1 MTDKNADT
9 LIAHKTELVPGILFA
24 GRYQIIKELGQG
36 GMGKVYLV
44 LDNEIHERI
53 ALKVLNPDVASDEK
67 TVERF
72 RNELKFS
79 RKISHKNVCRMFDLG
94 EKEGLKYISMEYVS
108 GESLLD
114 LLTRLGNL
122 TVQKTLSITIQVCEG
137 LAEAHKLDVVHRD
150 LKPQNIM
157 IDADGIVHIMDF
169 GIARSMKK
177 KGLTEAGLLVG
188 TPHFMSP
195 EQLESEDVDK
205 RSDIYCMGVIL
216 YKILT
221 GYVPYE
227 GETPVSMAL
236 KMKTEPPPD
245 PRNINDQVPE
255 NLARVIFKC
264 LENEREKRYQQVE
277 DLLADL
283 KKIED
288 EIIGAGGI
296 LPEEKIPD
304 PQVDLP
310 EKKERSPEPKSR
322 PRILVVDDKEV
333 NVELIEA
340 HLSPQY
346 DVVPA
351 YGGKEAL
358 EKTEQESLDLILLD
372 VMMPDPDGYKVCKQ
386 LKENPKTQMIPV
398 VMVTALRDKED
409 RIKALELGADDFLT
423 KPIDR
428 AELLARV
435 KSLLRIR
442 SLYDELTNINKT
454 LKQRVKDQV
463 SHIQSLSRLKQ
474 YFSPQLAERLVSDK
488 DIFKPRRKNL
498 SIFFVDIRNFNTFIE
513 TLEPEELLSILDLY
527 FTEMTRTIFEWGGTV
542 GKFISDGIMGFFGD
556 PEECPN
562 HAELAI
568 KMGLEMKYK
577 ISRLNEKTPILKNYP
592 LSIGIGINTG
602 YVTVGNIGP
611 TNHKDYTVIGRA
623 VNVAAHLETKAEPG
637 QILIGPRTFNL
648 VEDIVKA
655 RELDTV
661 KVKGYEKP
669 LKVFEVQGLL

>member
-1 MTDKNADT
+1 
-9 LIAHKTELVPGILFA
+9 
-24 GRYQIIKELGQG
+24 
-36 GMGKVYLV
+36 MGKVYLV

-53 ALKVLNPDVASDEK
+53 ALKILNPEIASDEK

-79 RKISHKNVCRMFDLG
+79 RKISHKNVCRIFDLNESG
-94 EKEGLKYISMEYVS
+94 GFKFITMEYVP
-108 GESLLD
+108 GESLGSMIE
-114 LLTRLGNL
+114 RLGQLNL
-122 TVQKTLSITIQVCEG
+122 RKSLSIITQACEG

-177 KGLTEAGLLVG
+177 KGLTATGVLIG
-188 TPHFMSP
+188 TPEYMSP

-205 RSDIYCMGVIL
+205 QSDIYSIGVVL
-216 YKILT
+216 YVMLT
-221 GYVPYE
+221 GTVPFE
-227 GETPVSMAL
+227 GETPVSMAI
-236 KMKTEPPPD
+236 KKKTEPLQD
-245 PRNINDQVPE
+245 PREINAHIPE
-255 NLARVIFKC
+255 NLTQAIFQC
-264 LENEREKRYQQVE
+264 LEKDRKKRYQQVE
-277 DLLADL
+277 DLLVDL
-283 KKIED
+283 KRIDSKTVPSGEALPD
-288 EIIGAGGI
+288 E
-296 LPEEKIPD
+296 EEK
-304 PQVDLP
+304 P
-310 EKKERSPEPKSR
+310 EVTTLEIKEGR

-340 HLSPQY
+340 HLSPHY
-346 DVVPA
+346 DVIPA
-351 YGGKEAL
+351 FSGREAL
-358 EKTEQESLDLILLD
+358 EKTKHESLDLILLD
-372 VMMPDPDGYKVCKQ
+372 VMMPDPDGYKVCEL

-398 VMVTALRDKED
+398 VMVTALRDKEE
-409 RIKALELGADDFLT
+409 RIRALELGADDFLT
-423 KPIDR
+423 KPVDR
-428 AELLARV
+428 TELLARV

-442 SLYDELTNINKT
+442 SLYNELESINKT
-454 LKQRVKDQV
+454 LKQRVKEQV
-463 SHIQSLSRLKQ
+463 GHIQNLSCLKQ

-498 SIFFVDIRNFNTFIE
+498 SIFFVDIRGFNTFIE
-513 TLEPEELLSILDLY
+513 MLEPEELLGILDLF
-527 FTEMTRTIFEWGGTV
+527 FTEMTRIIFEWGGTV

-568 KMGLEMKYK
+568 KMGLEMNYR
-577 ISRLNEKTPILKNYP
+577 IGRLNEKTPILKDYP

-611 TNHKDYTVIGRA
+611 ANHRDYTVIGRA
-623 VNVAAHLETKAEPG
+623 VSLAAHLEMKAKPG

-655 RELDTV
+655 QELDTI

-669 LKVFEVQGLL
+669 VKVFEVQGLR